1 MSPILRD
8 AAKDAFLESTHFRN
22 FVISRRLICGASAM
36 KAGEAAKNAAARGG
50 KAPKLTYFEG
60 NGQRPLP

>member
-8 AAKDAFLESTHFRN
+8 VAKDPFLESTHFRN

-36 KAGEAAKNAAARGG
+36 KAEEAAKNAAEWEG
-50 KAPKLTYFEG
+50 KAP
-60 NGQRPLP
+60 